1 MEYLIYCNF
10 AIQNERPDMSMRTHI
25 LKQSKFPY
33 YIRGYY
39 RALLPTQP
47 HLKENIF
54 RLQSLLSQKE
64 LQEVENRVEY
74 YCAPQTGKPFSGQT
88 TVRDLRN
95 ISSPKSYFFD
105 TYEYARFLP
114 ENTPLDFIFG
124 DVTHIP
130 SYPSLVKSRPIAM
143 GNDNSVLLNMDKARH
158 FVWIKNDKPFSAKK
172 NRLIGMSAVYQHN
185 RYDFFEAYF
194 GHPLCDLGDVGMN
207 GIGKPEWIRP
217 KISLLEHLDYKFI
230 LSLQGNDVA
239 TNLKW
244 IMSSNSIAVMPK
256 PTMETWFME
265 GTLIG
270 DRHYIEL
277 RPDYSDLE
285 EKLQYY
291 IAHEK
296 ECLQI
301 VRNANAHCRRF
312 SKKDVEDLCSLR
324 VLERYLQR

>member
-1 MEYLIYCNF
+1 M
-10 AIQNERPDMSMRTHI
+10 HI

-33 YIRGYY
+33 YVRGYY
-39 RALLPTQP
+39 RALLSTRPR
-47 HLKENIF
+47 LRERIL
-54 RLQSLLSQKE
+54 RLQSRLSQKE
-64 LQEVENRVEY
+64 LQEAEVRVNY
-74 YCAPQTGKPFSGQT
+74 YCSSQIGKPFSGKT
-88 TVRDLRN
+88 TVNDLKK

-105 TYEYARFLP
+105 TYEHARFLP
-114 ENTPLDFIFG
+114 PNTPLDFVFG
-124 DVTHIP
+124 DVTHVP
-130 SYPSLVKSRPIAM
+130 DYPSLVKSRPIVV

-158 FVWIKNDKPFSAKK
+158 FVWINNDKPFVSKK
-172 NRLIGMSAVYQHN
+172 DRLIGMSAVYQHN
-185 RYDFFEAYF
+185 RYDFFEKYF
-194 GHPLCDLGDVGMN
+194 GHPLCDLGDVGIN
-207 GIGKPEWIRP
+207 GIGKPEWVKP
-217 KISLLEHLDYKFI
+217 KISLLEHLNYKFI

-265 GTLIG
+265 GSLIG

-291 IAHEK
+291 IARPK

-301 VRNANAHCRRF
+301 IENAHAHCRRF
-312 SKKDVEDLCSLR
+312 FKKEVEDLCSFR